1 MFRRVCPP
9 GFYALSAVP
18 GVFKGVGTM
27 SHKRGFWMRT
37 LFAVLVA
44 ILSFGIGFVPQIV
57 EEASAGE
64 IPVKKIPRKRI
75 PNTRRY
81 YQAPAFKARAKKN
94 RKLVL
99 KARRSGRQLRRTG
112 SAYEDDYR

>member
-9 GFYALSAVP
+9 GFYPLSA
-18 GVFKGVGTM
+18 GSRVFKGVGTM
-27 SHKRGFWMRT
+27 CRKRGFWMRT
-37 LFAVLVA
+37 VFAVLA
-44 ILSFGIGFVPQIV
+44 AMLSFGIGFSPQPV
-57 EEASAGE
+57 EAASAEG

-75 PNTRRY
+75 PKTRRY

-99 KARRSGRQLRRTG
+99 KARRSGRRLRRTG